1 MRAATRSLW
10 CSVALT
16 VGLSALGLL
25 QQLGW
30 FHTGGAGLPLWP
42 RPLVRTVLAGVP
54 ADGAE
59 RCFGAARG
67 DGTSLIAVSSNRT
80 ASLAS
85 VLPSWLAVRGLLE
98 VVVVDW
104 GSEPPLSLEWLLT
117 LSGTNASSNA
127 SSGPRVRL
135 VRARWETAWTLSRA
149 YNLAAQFAR
158 GATLLKVDADTRL
171 HPAVLENQTLPP
183 SHFGRGCRDRAPDA
197 NSRHL
202 NGVALMRAAHFAA
215 VGGYDERM
223 AHYGYDDTDLYAR
236 LQSDLNLSS
245 ICLDFR
251 LMAHVPDDHAV
262 RGLTRVHLI
271 LHKRAATE
279 IFPPWHSAG
288 FAPSEWQVV
297 GGAAAAAATTGEGQ
311 SGVEARGTVPRG
323 ACEVRCVRRA
333 PYFEEL
339 LAESDELLL
348 AHQEALH
355 QYSGRALKW
364 PAVSSLSDLGD
375 MRTLMQVYDDLLAK
389 RVGYVAVRPMHGLA
403 NRLRAMCS
411 ARAYAE
417 QTGRR
422 LLLVWEP
429 DVHVQA
435 EWSDLFERDEG
446 GEAEAATPPLVLR
459 SFDAG
464 LFPDSLWLSFNQM
477 TPAKARRR
485 RPVSDD
491 PQRRGLLVTSAYR
504 LETEPP
510 LDIARFD
517 ACLRSLRPVPE
528 VRQML
533 LPRHGTAGLAARVGV
548 HVRQLENQS
557 ADIPGI
563 DADQRPLSNLQ
574 MMNEATPH
582 RRACNGSHFARAM
595 RAMLTADPNASF
607 YLAVDAA
614 AAYAPLLQELNASD
628 GAVAHLANEAA
639 SCGDGDGAARRGVG
653 CVRVALADLLNLGGT
668 GRLLL
673 SAWSSWEEV
682 LTHMAAPGTPHARG
696 CDVTSVGEDAE
707 AQAGG
712 VRDRRRNGT
721 VSRVSSA
728 FAGNLADA
736 PLLRTGGDGSGG
748 GGGKRGAKGGGR
760 GGRLRKGV
768 RGGGR
773 AAVARP
779 ALEGEDF
786 EDDTFGRQV
795 PGMTIK
801 KVASTAALPDRRDGL
816 KVRVHKTR
824 ELSAVLPAS
833 VRELQLIFLVK
844 RSFTARHFATK
855 VQTML
860 QLGRTPRL
868 RLHQPEGGGAASA
881 AAEGG
886 AEGELLEGGK
896 SLGGYFDRHGDFE
909 EDLLH
914 LEIVLR

>member
-59 RCFGAARG
+59 RCFGTARG

-85 VLPSWLAVRGLLE
+85 VLPSWLAVHGLLE

-117 LSGTNASSNA
+117 LSGANASSSA
-127 SSGPRVRL
+127 SPGPRVRL

-158 GATLLKVDADTRL
+158 GTTLLKVDADTRL

-183 SHFGRGCRDRAPDA
+183 SHFGRGCRDRAPDV

-202 NGVALMRAAHFAA
+202 NGVVLVRAAHFAA

-245 ICLDFR
+245 LCLDFR

-279 IFPPWHSAG
+279 LFPPWHSAG
-288 FAPSEWQVV
+288 FAPSEWQVL
-297 GGAAAAAATTGEGQ
+297 GGAAAAAGEGRRA
-311 SGVEARGTVPRG
+311 GDGARGTAARG

-364 PAVSSLSDLGD
+364 PAVSSLSDLAD
-375 MRTLMQVYDDLLAK
+375 MRSLMQVYDDLLAK

-435 EWSDLFERDEG
+435 EWSDLFERDQG
-446 GEAEAATPPLVLR
+446 DEAANPPPLVLR
-459 SFDAG
+459 SFDMG
-464 LFPDSLWLSFNQM
+464 LFPDSLWLGFNQM

-485 RPVSDD
+485 RPVADD

-504 LETEPP
+504 LETDPP
-510 LDIARFD
+510 LDITRFD
-517 ACLRSLRPVPE
+517 ACLRSLRPVAE
-528 VRQML
+528 VRRML
-533 LPRHGTAGLAARVGV
+533 LPRHGAAGLAARVGV

-614 AAYAPLLQELNASD
+614 AAYAPLLRELKAPD

-653 CVRVALADLLNLGGT
+653 CVRVALADLVNLGGT

-696 CDVTSVGEDAE
+696 CDDMSMGEDTE
-707 AQAGG
+707 VQVGG
-712 VRDRRRNGT
+712 ARDRRRNGT
-721 VSRVSSA
+721 AARVSSA
-728 FAGNLADA
+728 FAGSLAEA
-736 PLLRTGGDGSGG
+736 PLLHTGGGGGGGGGGRG

-760 GGRLRKGV
+760 GGRLRKGA

-773 AAVARP
+773 GAAARP

-801 KVASTAALPDRRDGL
+801 KVRLPLPLPRPRTL
-816 KVRVHKTR
+816 TR
-824 ELSAVLPAS
+824 CRA
-833 VRELQLIFLVK
+833 
-844 RSFTARHFATK
+844 
-855 VQTML
+855 
-860 QLGRTPRL
+860 
-868 RLHQPEGGGAASA
+868 
-881 AAEGG
+881 
-886 AEGELLEGGK
+886 
-896 SLGGYFDRHGDFE
+896 
-909 EDLLH
+909 
-914 LEIVLR
+914 